1 MSKKERKIYFY
12 ATLLAILIHLL
23 LFNLLFFIE
32 LFKILFLSIFPNSS
46 LFAETQS
53 EPEPEGPPPIVL
65 EFDKP
70 EPMLPEKFYDLR
82 ENPNANENIP
92 ADADIL
98 SAESSV
104 SAAPEETPPD
114 NSDIAN
120 FEEES
125 QKLGELEETQP
136 QEVQDL
142 QGDESLY
149 AFQNKRVFSKSA
161 LGKSE
166 EPQKEIK
173 EKEEGRESSFL
184 QEEFNAQQIGEFA
197 LSSYEWEWAPYML
210 DFLDKLRR
218 VWTVPPAYSKLGL
231 IYGQTI
237 VYFKMDRAGGL
248 VDMRVLEHKGHH
260 SLQTSS
266 ANAIQSCFPFKPL
279 PADFDEE
286 FLEIKIL
293 LIYPNLRE
301 PLPPEYRN

>member
-32 LFKILFLSIFPNSS
+32 LFKILFLSLFPNST
-46 LFAETQS
+46 LFAETQT
-53 EPEPEGPPPIVL
+53 EPEPDGPPPIVL

-70 EPMLPEKFYDLR
+70 EPMLQEKFYELR
-82 ENPNANENIP
+82 ENPNANENVP
-92 ADADIL
+92 EDADIL
-98 SAESSV
+98 SAESSI
-104 SAAPEETPPD
+104 SAAPDKTLAEI
-114 NSDIAN
+114 SDIPKWEEQLQEPRN
-120 FEEES
+120 QEES
-125 QKLGELEETQP
+125 QP
-136 QEVQDL
+136 QKVRDL
-142 QGDESLY
+142 SGDENLY

-166 EPQKEIK
+166 ESQKEIK
-173 EKEEGRESSFL
+173 KKEEGTESKFL

-237 VYFKMDRAGGL
+237 VYFKMDRVGRL

-260 SLQTSS
+260 SLETSS
-266 ANAIQSCFPFKPL
+266 SNAIQSCFPFKPL
-279 PADFDEE
+279 PVGFDEE

-293 LIYPNLRE
+293 MIYPNLRE